1 MHVDGGMAT
10 AIRGVTVAD
19 DWSIGGT
26 RAVDSARHVYA
37 SPEDVFEHD
46 YDRLVQ
52 ALTVIAGSRDAAAD
66 AVQEAFVRL
75 INRWDKV
82 ATYEDP
88 AGWVRRV
95 ALNLIRDQQRAFL
108 RQAKLVLKLERHR
121 PAPEGALQIDEGL
134 WNELRAL
141 PLRQRTALALVY
153 VGDLTARE
161 TAEVMR
167 VSEGTV
173 DRHLNRARMRLKEA
187 LKGAWDD

>member
-10 AIRGVTVAD
+10 AIRGMTVGD

-26 RAVDSARHVYA
+26 QAVHSARHAYA
-37 SPEDVFEHD
+37 SPEDVFERD
-46 YDRLVQ
+46 YDRLVRV
-52 ALTVIAGSRDAAAD
+52 LTILAGSRDAAAD

-95 ALNLIRDQQRAFL
+95 ALNLIRDEQRAFL
-108 RQAKLVLKLERHR
+108 RHTKLLLRLERDR
-121 PAPEGALQIDEGL
+121 PAPEGALLADKVL
-134 WNELRAL
+134 WEHVRCL
-141 PLRQRTALALVY
+141 PLRQRTAVALVY

-161 TAEVMR
+161 TADVMR

-173 DRHLNRARMRLKEA
+173 DRHLDRARTRLREA
-187 LKGAWDD
+187 LKGIWDE